1 MENRRAPDEIIAER
15 ASRASREDRDDG
27 PGERRPSCE
36 LAQETAQEL
45 AAMVAASAGGTH
57 ASEIVTYDTAESG
70 PSPEKLLA
78 AARSELH
85 DVFSLIVRTYLIFD
99 IQARGYISRR
109 ELQAMLKEDKTKGQ
123 GGRRA
128 SFGPGSASSVTS
140 LISEDRW
147 NEMDWNRNG
156 EIDFSDFV
164 IGFSKW
170 VVCDDEIEVGS
181 PPSSQR

>member
-1 MENRRAPDEIIAER
+1 MDLFPPRVVVKIDAVATEGWIEEV
-15 ASRASREDRDDG
+15 
-27 PGERRPSCE
+27 E
-36 LAQETAQEL
+36 LA
-45 AAMVAASAGGTH
+45 V
-57 ASEIVTYDTAESG
+57 V
-70 PSPEKLLA
+70 
-78 AARSELH
+78 
-85 DVFSLIVRTYLIFD
+85 
-99 IQARGYISRR
+99 YISRR

>member
-1 MENRRAPDEIIAER
+1 
-15 ASRASREDRDDG
+15 
-27 PGERRPSCE
+27 
-36 LAQETAQEL
+36 
-45 AAMVAASAGGTH
+45 
-57 ASEIVTYDTAESG
+57 
-70 PSPEKLLA
+70 
-78 AARSELH
+78 
-85 DVFSLIVRTYLIFD
+85 
-99 IQARGYISRR
+99 
-109 ELQAMLKEDKTKGQ
+109 MLKEYKTKVQ